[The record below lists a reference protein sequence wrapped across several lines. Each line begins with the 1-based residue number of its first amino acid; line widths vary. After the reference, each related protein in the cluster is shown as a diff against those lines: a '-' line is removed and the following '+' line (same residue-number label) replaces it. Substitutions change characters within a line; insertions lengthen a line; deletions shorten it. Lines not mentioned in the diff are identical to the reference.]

1 MTMSQA
7 GAVSMKNAPL
17 SPDGGAGSPPQTV
30 CILMPV
36 YNECHRVREA
46 VAQVLD
52 APLPPGLCLKLVI
65 VDDGSKDGTID
76 ILRSLVEE
84 HPDTITLLEHTRNQG
99 KGAAI
104 RTAINAA
111 EGDFAIIQDAD
122 LEYDPRDYPTLLQP
136 LLEGNADA
144 VFGSRFTSRTQRK
157 VLYFWHT
164 VMNRILTL
172 MSNIFTN
179 LNLTDME
186 TGYKAFRLDI
196 LKSIPL
202 RCNRF
207 GMEPELTAKVAKR
220 RLSVYEVPIS
230 YHGRSYEEGKKITAW
245 DGVKAVATIFYYWLV
260 DDLYNEQYGHAIL
273 HRLSNTNRFNRWM
286 ADTIKPYVGQRVLEI
301 GSGMGNLTRQFLP
314 RKEFTATDID
324 PLHLQ
329 YLRHRYSR
337 YPQVS
342 VRQLNLTSVNDFA
355 SVRGQFDTVI
365 CLNVLEHVEDDHAGL
380 RNMYESLQPGGRA
393 LVLVPRGMWL
403 YGSLDTVLG
412 HYRRYTPEE
421 LTGKARAAGFEV
433 VDMLGFNRAAVPG
446 WFFNAVLLRRKHFGA
461 LQLKVFDA
469 LVGVIKHVDRWLP
482 WHGISVIGVLQRP
495 LADAGRQP
503 LREVA

>member
-1 MTMSQA
+1 
-7 GAVSMKNAPL
+7 
-17 SPDGGAGSPPQTV
+17 
-30 CILMPV
+30 
-36 YNECHRVREA
+36 
-46 VAQVLD
+46 
-52 APLPPGLCLKLVI
+52 
-65 VDDGSKDGTID
+65 
-76 ILRSLVEE
+76 VEE
-84 HPDTITLLEHTRNQG
+84 HPDTITLHEHTRNQG

-230 YHGRSYEEGKKITAW
+230 YHGRTAQEGKKITAR
-245 DGVKAVATIFYYWLV
+245 DGIKALLAIVYYWLV
-260 DDLYNEQYGHAIL
+260 D
-273 HRLSNTNRFNRWM
+273 
-286 ADTIKPYVGQRVLEI
+286 
-301 GSGMGNLTRQFLP
+301 
-314 RKEFTATDID
+314 
-324 PLHLQ
+324 
-329 YLRHRYSR
+329 
-337 YPQVS
+337 
-342 VRQLNLTSVNDFA
+342 
-355 SVRGQFDTVI
+355 
-365 CLNVLEHVEDDHAGL
+365 
-380 RNMYESLQPGGRA
+380 
-393 LVLVPRGMWL
+393 
-403 YGSLDTVLG
+403 
-412 HYRRYTPEE
+412 
-421 LTGKARAAGFEV
+421 
-433 VDMLGFNRAAVPG
+433 
-446 WFFNAVLLRRKHFGA
+446 
-461 LQLKVFDA
+461 
-469 LVGVIKHVDRWLP
+469 
-482 WHGISVIGVLQRP
+482 
-495 LADAGRQP
+495 
-503 LREVA
+503 